1 MERQYGDMKQ
11 NMEEALR
18 CLGCKVPACEKG
30 CPVNTEIRDIIKM
43 YTDNKMLNAGDKLF
57 KNNPLSIVCSL
68 VCPHE
73 KQCEGSCVLAKR
85 GTGVRFGVIE
95 NEISSKYIESLD
107 FRIHRTENKRSKV
120 AIIGGGPAGIT
131 IAFTLTFKGYDVTI
145 FEINPKIGGVMRYG
159 IPEFRL
165 PKKIIDKLEEKLI
178 EIGVKIRPN
187 IVIGPTLTVDNL
199 ISDGYGAVFIGTGTW
214 NPRKLGIKGESLG
227 NVHFAVDYLRSPDNF
242 HVGKKVYII
251 GAGNVAVDV
260 GRTMLRKGVESV
272 TLINREGDEGITANK
287 KEFDEGQYEGIK
299 ILNYKT
305 PMEITDE
312 GLFLSKTKI
321 IEDEDGTKTYTYDGD
336 DREFY
341 EADTII
347 IAISQ
352 GPRSNIVSRDK
363 EIKVDDRGLIV
374 TRADGSTTKP
384 GVFSGGD
391 VVTGAR
397 TVVEAVKGAKN
408 IAEKMDEYLAEKERE
423 ELEKI
428 LIQENPGIVE
438 NINDNRKKG
447 IQDIKKESTE
457 MKNRLVKDGNGK

>member
-1 MERQYGDMKQ
+1 MSLFLQFKERRIVERQYGDMKQ
-11 NMEEALR
+11 NLEEAQR
-18 CLGCKVPACEKG
+18 CISCKVPLCEKG
-30 CPVNTEIRDIIKM
+30 CPVNTEIRDIIKL
-43 YTDNKMLNAGDKLF
+43 YKDNKMLSAGDKLF

-73 KQCEGSCVLAKR
+73 KQCEGTCVLAKR
-85 GTGVRFGVIE
+85 GTGVKFGAIE
-95 NEISSKYIESLD
+95 NEISKKYIESLD

-131 IAFTLTFKGYDVTI
+131 IAFVLTFKGYDVTI

-165 PKKIIDKLEEKLI
+165 SNKIIDKLEEKLI

-187 IVIGPTLTVDNL
+187 VIIGPTLTVDNL
-199 ISDGYGAVFIGTGTW
+199 ISDGYSAVFIGTGTW

-227 NVHFAVDYLRSPDNF
+227 NVHFAIDYLRSPDNF
-242 HVGKKVYII
+242 HIGKKVYII

-260 GRTMLRKGVESV
+260 GRTMLRKGIESV
-272 TLINREGDEGITANK
+272 TLVNREGDEGITANK
-287 KEFDEGQYEGIK
+287 KEFDEGQYEGMK

-305 PMEITDE
+305 PLEITDD
-312 GLFLSKTKI
+312 GIILAPTKI
-321 IEDEDGTKTYTYDGD
+321 IENEDGELTYTYNEKEK
-336 DREFY
+336 EFH
-341 EADTII
+341 EVDTII
-347 IAISQ
+347 IAVSQ

-374 TRADGSTTKP
+374 TRADGSTTKD

-408 IAEKMDEYLAEKERE
+408 IAEKMDEYLIIKEKEEIEKNKIIENNNLE
-423 ELEKI
+423 E
-428 LIQENPGIVE
+428 NDVE
-438 NINDNRKKG
+438 NIK
-447 IQDIKKESTE
+447 S
-457 MKNRLVKDGNGK
+457 

>member
-1 MERQYGDMKQ
+1 MERRYGDMKQ
-11 NMEEALR
+11 NMEEAGR
-18 CLGCKVPACEKG
+18 CLGCKVPLCEKG
-30 CPVNTEIRDIIKM
+30 CPVNTEIRDVIKL
-43 YTDNKMLNAGDKLF
+43 YIHNQMLNAGDRLF

-85 GTGVRFGVIE
+85 GTGVKFGAIE
-95 NEISSKYIESLD
+95 NEISKKYIESLD

-131 IAFTLTFKGYDVTI
+131 IAFVLTFKGYDVTI

-199 ISDGYGAVFIGTGTW
+199 ISDGYSAVFIGTGTW
-214 NPRKLGIKGESLG
+214 NPKKLGVKGESLG
-227 NVHFAVDYLRSPDNF
+227 NVHFAIDYLRSPDNF
-242 HVGKKVYII
+242 HIGKKVYII

-299 ILNYKT
+299 ILNYRT
-305 PMEITDE
+305 LLEITDD
-312 GLFLSKTKI
+312 GIILCPTKVI
-321 IEDEDGTKTYTYDGD
+321 QNEDGTVTYSHDEKEK
-336 DREFY
+336 EFH
-341 EADTII
+341 ESDTVI

-352 GPRSNIVSRDK
+352 GPRSNIVSRDR
-363 EIKVDDRGLIV
+363 EIKVDDKGLIV
-374 TRADGSTTKP
+374 TRADGSTTKE

-408 IAEKMDEYLAEKERE
+408 IAEKMDEYLIAKEKEE
-423 ELEKI
+423 IE
-428 LIQENPGIVE
+428 
-438 NINDNRKKG
+438 
-447 IQDIKKESTE
+447 
-457 MKNRLVKDGNGK
+457 KNRSYKSGENSGDDISENKNKETGKNKKIN

>member
-1 MERQYGDMKQ
+1 MSLFLQFKERRIVERQYGDMKQ
-11 NMEEALR
+11 NLEEAQR
-18 CLGCKVPACEKG
+18 CISCKVPLCEKG
-30 CPVNTEIRDIIKM
+30 CPVNTEIRDIIKL
-43 YTDNKMLNAGDKLF
+43 YKDNKMLSAGDKLF

-85 GTGVRFGVIE
+85 GTGVKFGAIE
-95 NEISSKYIESLD
+95 NEISKKYIESLD

-131 IAFTLTFKGYDVTI
+131 IAFVLTFKGYDVTI

-165 PKKIIDKLEEKLI
+165 SNKIIDKLEEKLI

-187 IVIGPTLTVDNL
+187 VIIGPTLTVDNL
-199 ISDGYGAVFIGTGTW
+199 ISDGYSAVFIGTGTW

-227 NVHFAVDYLRSPDNF
+227 NVHFAIDYLRSPDNF
-242 HVGKKVYII
+242 HIGKKVYII

-260 GRTMLRKGVESV
+260 GRTMLRKGIESV
-272 TLINREGDEGITANK
+272 TLVNREGDEGITANK
-287 KEFDEGQYEGIK
+287 KEFDEGQYEGMK

-305 PMEITDE
+305 PLEITDD
-312 GLFLSKTKI
+312 GIILAPTKI
-321 IEDEDGTKTYTYDGD
+321 IENEDGELTYTYNEKEK
-336 DREFY
+336 EFH
-341 EADTII
+341 EVDTII
-347 IAISQ
+347 IAVSQ

-374 TRADGSTTKP
+374 TRADGSTTKD

-408 IAEKMDEYLAEKERE
+408 IAEKMDEYLIIKEKEE
-423 ELEKI
+423 IKKNKIIENNNIEKNDI
-428 LIQENPGIVE
+428 E
-438 NINDNRKKG
+438 NIK
-447 IQDIKKESTE
+447 S
-457 MKNRLVKDGNGK
+457 

>member
-1 MERQYGDMKQ
+1 MSLFLQFKERRIVERQYGDMKQ
-11 NMEEALR
+11 NLEEAQR
-18 CLGCKVPACEKG
+18 CISCKVPLCEKG
-30 CPVNTEIRDIIKM
+30 CPVNTEIRDIIKL
-43 YTDNKMLNAGDKLF
+43 YKDNKMLSAGDKLF

-85 GTGVRFGVIE
+85 GTGVKFGAIE
-95 NEISSKYIESLD
+95 NEISKKYIESLD

-131 IAFTLTFKGYDVTI
+131 ITFKGYDVTI

-165 PKKIIDKLEEKLI
+165 SNKIIDKLEEKLI

-187 IVIGPTLTVDNL
+187 VIIGPTLTVDNL
-199 ISDGYGAVFIGTGTW
+199 ISDGYSAVFIGTGTW

-227 NVHFAVDYLRSPDNF
+227 NVHFAIDYLRSPDNF
-242 HVGKKVYII
+242 HIGKKVYII

-260 GRTMLRKGVESV
+260 GRTMLRKGIESV
-272 TLINREGDEGITANK
+272 TLVNREGDEGITANK
-287 KEFDEGQYEGIK
+287 KEFDEGQYEGMK

-305 PMEITDE
+305 PLEITDD
-312 GLFLSKTKI
+312 GIILAPTKI
-321 IEDEDGTKTYTYDGD
+321 IENEDGELTYTYNEKEK
-336 DREFY
+336 EFH
-341 EADTII
+341 EVDTII
-347 IAISQ
+347 IAVSQ

-374 TRADGSTTKP
+374 TRADGSTTKD

-408 IAEKMDEYLAEKERE
+408 IAEKMDEYLIIKEKEEIEKNKIIENNNLE
-423 ELEKI
+423 E
-428 LIQENPGIVE
+428 NDVE
-438 NINDNRKKG
+438 NIK
-447 IQDIKKESTE
+447 S
-457 MKNRLVKDGNGK
+457 

>member
-1 MERQYGDMKQ
+1 MSLFLQFKERRIVERQYGDMKQ
-11 NMEEALR
+11 NLEEAQR
-18 CLGCKVPACEKG
+18 CISCKVPLCEKG
-30 CPVNTEIRDIIKM
+30 CPVNTEIRDIIKL
-43 YTDNKMLNAGDKLF
+43 YKDNKMLSAGDKLF

-85 GTGVRFGVIE
+85 GTGVKFGAIE
-95 NEISSKYIESLD
+95 NEISKKYIESLD

-131 IAFTLTFKGYDVTI
+131 IAFVLTFKGYDVTI

-165 PKKIIDKLEEKLI
+165 SNKIIDKLEEKLI

-187 IVIGPTLTVDNL
+187 VIIGPTLTVDNL
-199 ISDGYGAVFIGTGTW
+199 ISDGYSAVFIGTGTW

-227 NVHFAVDYLRSPDNF
+227 NVHFAIDYLRSPDNF
-242 HVGKKVYII
+242 HIGKKVYII

-260 GRTMLRKGVESV
+260 GRTMLRKGIASV
-272 TLINREGDEGITANK
+272 TLINREGGEGITANK
-287 KEFDEGQYEGIK
+287 KEFDEGQYEGMK

-305 PMEITDE
+305 PLEITDD
-312 GLFLSKTKI
+312 GIILAPTKI
-321 IEDEDGTKTYTYDGD
+321 IENEDGELTYTYNEKEK
-336 DREFY
+336 EFH
-341 EADTII
+341 EVDTII
-347 IAISQ
+347 IAVSQ

-374 TRADGSTTKP
+374 TRADGSTTKD

-408 IAEKMDEYLAEKERE
+408 IAEKMDEYLIIKEKEEIEKNKIIENNNLE
-423 ELEKI
+423 E
-428 LIQENPGIVE
+428 NDVE
-438 NINDNRKKG
+438 NIK
-447 IQDIKKESTE
+447 S
-457 MKNRLVKDGNGK
+457 

>member
-1 MERQYGDMKQ
+1 MSLFLQFKERRIVERQYGDMKQ
-11 NMEEALR
+11 NLEEAQR
-18 CLGCKVPACEKG
+18 CISCKVPLCEKG
-30 CPVNTEIRDIIKM
+30 CPVNTEIRDIIKL
-43 YTDNKMLNAGDKLF
+43 YKDNKMLSAGDKLF

-85 GTGVRFGVIE
+85 GTGVKFGAIE
-95 NEISSKYIESLD
+95 NEISKKYIESLD

-131 IAFTLTFKGYDVTI
+131 IAFVLTFKGYDVTI

-165 PKKIIDKLEEKLI
+165 SNKIIDKLEEKLI

-187 IVIGPTLTVDNL
+187 VIIGPTLTVDNL
-199 ISDGYGAVFIGTGTW
+199 ISDGYSAVFIGTGTW

-227 NVHFAVDYLRSPDNF
+227 NVHFAIDYLRSPDNF
-242 HVGKKVYII
+242 HIGKKVYII

-260 GRTMLRKGVESV
+260 GRTMLRKGIESV
-272 TLINREGDEGITANK
+272 TLVNREGDEGITANK
-287 KEFDEGQYEGIK
+287 KEFDEGQYEGMK

-305 PMEITDE
+305 PLEITDD
-312 GLFLSKTKI
+312 GIILAPTKI
-321 IEDEDGTKTYTYDGD
+321 IDNEDGELTYTYNEKEK
-336 DREFY
+336 EFH
-341 EADTII
+341 EVDTII
-347 IAISQ
+347 IAVSQ

-374 TRADGSTTKP
+374 TRADGSTTKD

-408 IAEKMDEYLAEKERE
+408 IAEKMDEYLIIKEKEEIEKNKIIENNNLE
-423 ELEKI
+423 E
-428 LIQENPGIVE
+428 NDVE
-438 NINDNRKKG
+438 NIK
-447 IQDIKKESTE
+447 S
-457 MKNRLVKDGNGK
+457 

>member
-1 MERQYGDMKQ
+1 MSLFLQFKERRIVERQYGDMKQ
-11 NMEEALR
+11 NLEEAQR
-18 CLGCKVPACEKG
+18 CISCKVPLCEKG
-30 CPVNTEIRDIIKM
+30 CPVNTEIRDIIKL
-43 YTDNKMLNAGDKLF
+43 YKDNKMLSAGDKLF

-85 GTGVRFGVIE
+85 GTGVKFGAIE
-95 NEISSKYIESLD
+95 NEISKKYIESLD

-131 IAFTLTFKGYDVTI
+131 IAFVLTFKGYDVTI

-165 PKKIIDKLEEKLI
+165 SNKIIDKLEEKLI

-187 IVIGPTLTVDNL
+187 VIIGPTLTVDNL
-199 ISDGYGAVFIGTGTW
+199 ISDGYSAVFIGTGTW

-227 NVHFAVDYLRSPDNF
+227 NVHFAIDYLRSPDNF
-242 HVGKKVYII
+242 HIGKKGYII

-260 GRTMLRKGVESV
+260 GRTMLRKGIESV
-272 TLINREGDEGITANK
+272 TLVNREGDEGITANK
-287 KEFDEGQYEGIK
+287 KEFDEGQYEGMK

-305 PMEITDE
+305 PLEITDD
-312 GLFLSKTKI
+312 GIILAPTKI
-321 IEDEDGTKTYTYDGD
+321 IENEDGELTYTYNEKEK
-336 DREFY
+336 EFH
-341 EADTII
+341 EVDTII
-347 IAISQ
+347 IAVSQ

-374 TRADGSTTKP
+374 TRADGSTTKD

-408 IAEKMDEYLAEKERE
+408 IAEKMDEYLIIKEKEEIEKNKIIENNNLE
-423 ELEKI
+423 E
-428 LIQENPGIVE
+428 NDVE
-438 NINDNRKKG
+438 NIK
-447 IQDIKKESTE
+447 S
-457 MKNRLVKDGNGK
+457 

>member
-1 MERQYGDMKQ
+1 MSLFLQFKERRIVERQYGDMKQ
-11 NMEEALR
+11 NLEEAQR
-18 CLGCKVPACEKG
+18 CISCKVPLCEKG
-30 CPVNTEIRDIIKM
+30 CPVNTEIRDIIKL
-43 YTDNKMLNAGDKLF
+43 YKDNKMLSAGDKLF

-85 GTGVRFGVIE
+85 GTGVKFGAIE
-95 NEISSKYIESLD
+95 NEISKKYIESLD

-131 IAFTLTFKGYDVTI
+131 IAFVLTFKGYDVTI

-165 PKKIIDKLEEKLI
+165 SNKIIDKLEEKLI

-187 IVIGPTLTVDNL
+187 VIIGPTLTVDNL
-199 ISDGYGAVFIGTGTW
+199 ISDGYSAVFIGTGTW

-227 NVHFAVDYLRSPDNF
+227 NVHFAIDYLRSPDNF
-242 HVGKKVYII
+242 HIGKKVYII

-260 GRTMLRKGVESV
+260 GRTMLRKGIESV
-272 TLINREGDEGITANK
+272 TLVNREGDEGITANK
-287 KEFDEGQYEGIK
+287 REFDEGQYEGMK

-305 PMEITDE
+305 PLEITDD
-312 GLFLSKTKI
+312 GIILAPTKI
-321 IEDEDGTKTYTYDGD
+321 IENEDGELTYTYNEKEK
-336 DREFY
+336 EFH
-341 EADTII
+341 EVDTII
-347 IAISQ
+347 IAVSQ

-374 TRADGSTTKP
+374 TRADGSTTKD

-408 IAEKMDEYLAEKERE
+408 IAEKMDEYLIIKEKEEIEKNKIIENNNLE
-423 ELEKI
+423 E
-428 LIQENPGIVE
+428 NDVE
-438 NINDNRKKG
+438 NIK
-447 IQDIKKESTE
+447 S
-457 MKNRLVKDGNGK
+457 

>member
-1 MERQYGDMKQ
+1 M
-11 NMEEALR
+11 
-18 CLGCKVPACEKG
+18 CEKG
-30 CPVNTEIRDIIKM
+30 CPVNTEIRDIIKL
-43 YTDNKMLNAGDKLF
+43 YKDNKMLSAGDKLF

-85 GTGVRFGVIE
+85 GTGVKFGAIE
-95 NEISSKYIESLD
+95 NEISKKYIESLD

-131 IAFTLTFKGYDVTI
+131 IAFVLTFKGYDVTI

-165 PKKIIDKLEEKLI
+165 SNKIIDKLEEKLI

-187 IVIGPTLTVDNL
+187 VIIGPTLTVDNL
-199 ISDGYGAVFIGTGTW
+199 ISDGYSAVFIGTGTW

-227 NVHFAVDYLRSPDNF
+227 NVHFAIDYLRSPDNF
-242 HVGKKVYII
+242 HIGKKVYII

-260 GRTMLRKGVESV
+260 GRTMLRKGIESV
-272 TLINREGDEGITANK
+272 TLVNREGDEGITANK
-287 KEFDEGQYEGIK
+287 KEFDEGQYEGMK

-305 PMEITDE
+305 PLEITDD
-312 GLFLSKTKI
+312 GIILAPTKI
-321 IEDEDGTKTYTYDGD
+321 IENEDGELTYTYNEKEK
-336 DREFY
+336 EFH
-341 EADTII
+341 EVDTII
-347 IAISQ
+347 IAVSQ

-374 TRADGSTTKP
+374 TRADGSTTKD

-408 IAEKMDEYLAEKERE
+408 IAEKMDEYLIIKEKEEIEKNKIIENNNLE
-423 ELEKI
+423 E
-428 LIQENPGIVE
+428 NDVE
-438 NINDNRKKG
+438 NIK
-447 IQDIKKESTE
+447 S
-457 MKNRLVKDGNGK
+457 

>member
-11 NMEEALR
+11 NLEEAQR
-18 CLGCKVPACEKG
+18 CISCKVPLCEKG
-30 CPVNTEIRDIIKM
+30 CPVNTEIRDIIKL
-43 YTDNKMLNAGDKLF
+43 YKDNKMLSAGDKLF

-85 GTGVRFGVIE
+85 GTGVKFGAIE
-95 NEISSKYIESLD
+95 NEISKKYIESLD

-131 IAFTLTFKGYDVTI
+131 IAFVLTFKGYDVTI

-165 PKKIIDKLEEKLI
+165 SNKIIDKLEEKLI

-187 IVIGPTLTVDNL
+187 VIIGPTLTVDNL
-199 ISDGYGAVFIGTGTW
+199 ISDGYSAVFIGTGTW

-227 NVHFAVDYLRSPDNF
+227 NVHFAIDYLRSPDNF
-242 HVGKKVYII
+242 HIGKKVYII

-260 GRTMLRKGVESV
+260 GRTMLRKDIESV
-272 TLINREGDEGITANK
+272 TLVNREGDEGITANK
-287 KEFDEGQYEGIK
+287 KEFDEGQYEGMK

-305 PMEITDE
+305 PLEITDD
-312 GLFLSKTKI
+312 GIILAPTKI
-321 IEDEDGTKTYTYDGD
+321 IENEDGELTYTYNEKEK
-336 DREFY
+336 EFH
-341 EADTII
+341 EVDTII
-347 IAISQ
+347 IAVSQ

-374 TRADGSTTKP
+374 TRADGSTTKD

-408 IAEKMDEYLAEKERE
+408 IAEKMDEYLIIKEKEEIEKNKIIENNNLE
-423 ELEKI
+423 E
-428 LIQENPGIVE
+428 NDVE
-438 NINDNRKKG
+438 NIK
-447 IQDIKKESTE
+447 S
-457 MKNRLVKDGNGK
+457 